1 MSAHLIVTVHGIRT
15 FGQWQERLE
24 KLVGN
29 SGPQAADVDFINYKY
44 GYFSVL
50 GFIIPIFRWLVVK
63 RFRENLVEL
72 CSDRRWDRID
82 LVGHSF
88 GTHVIA
94 WALAGLPIESRI
106 QVHTVIL
113 SGSVLRGDFPWQD
126 LLRRRVRRV
135 VNDCGTQDG
144 ILLLSQFAVLF
155 TGMAGRTGFSGAT
168 SKVLRN
174 RYSAFG
180 HSGYFLDSC
189 GRPSDEYM
197 RAEWLPLLQEE
208 GEIRDFDCRT
218 AGALE
223 GFVTF
228 LANNAEPIKI
238 CLYVAPFALLS
249 SWIYGLYVDANHQRL
264 LAEQALARAT
274 RSSNELVFE
283 IAQRFESQRG
293 VPQDLIVTL
302 LKKAEALVD
311 GLQETGSV
319 NFETERALGAALV
332 ELSARSLEQGRTDE
346 ALRSANRAIQL
357 FAQLSGSSPLETETK
372 SDLAVAYDR
381 KGDALLQ
388 AGNKDS
394 ALAAYKTFN
403 NLAQEVA
410 LNAETPGH
418 TSGKDLLA
426 VADEKLGSLVG
437 ETDPEAGLKFYLEC
451 LQLRRAAAEQTSSS
465 QAQRD
470 IGITLSR
477 LADLQLSAGQAD
489 AGIRSYNE
497 ALAALATS
505 RRASPDN
512 TQYMRDTAVINER
525 LGDAL
530 KTQGLLSEA
539 LRRYEDD
546 LEIMSQLVRSDMGH
560 DGWKRDI
567 LKSYFRVGE
576 ALAGLGELQRAQAS
590 YGDGLQAA
598 LVFGES
604 SSSADWRSISAF
616 YQRLCE
622 TYARLGDLK
631 TARTKAAEGSRFFEK
646 LARADPAQ
654 RTRLAQSINR
664 EAWYAILANDF
675 EAALIFSDKAITT
688 LPDAIEL
695 RPNKIH
701 ALIFAK
707 RLKEASDAFSQAQQ
721 LFREA
726 RPQIAELLS
735 QDLEDLKGFKF
746 PDELIAG
753 EAKLIREWKL
763 ASTLETSQ

>member
-24 KLVGN
+24 KLVGA
-29 SGPQAADVDFINYKY
+29 SGAQTAAVDFINYKY

-63 RFRENLVEL
+63 RFRKTLVEL
-72 CSDRRWDRID
+72 CNERRWDRID
-82 LVGHSF
+82 LVSHSF

-94 WALAGLPIESRI
+94 WALAGLPIESSI

-113 SGSVLRGDFPWQD
+113 SGSVLKGDFPWRD

-135 VNDCGTQDG
+135 VNDCGTKDG

-155 TGMAGRTGFSGAT
+155 TGMAGRIGFSGAT

-180 HSGYFLDSC
+180 HSGYFLDSF
-189 GRPSDEYM
+189 GHPSDEYM
-197 RAEWLPLLQEE
+197 RAEWLPLLQGE

-228 LANNAEPIKI
+228 LANNTEPIKI
-238 CLYVAPFALLS
+238 CIYVAPFALLS
-249 SWIYGLYVDANHQRL
+249 SWIYSLYVDANHQRI

-283 IAQRFESQRG
+283 IAQRFESQKG
-293 VPQDLIVTL
+293 VPQDLIVAL

-311 GLQETGSV
+311 GLAETGSV

-332 ELSARSLEQGRTDE
+332 ELSARSLEQGRADE
-346 ALRSANRAIQL
+346 ALRSASRAIQL
-357 FAQLSGSSPLETETK
+357 FEQLDHSSSLKIETK

-388 AGNKDS
+388 AGNKDA
-394 ALAAYKTFN
+394 ALAAYKAFN
-403 NLAQEVA
+403 HLAQEVTQ
-410 LNAETPGH
+410 NADTSGH
-418 TSGKDLLA
+418 TSAKDLLA
-426 VADEKLGSLVG
+426 VSDEKLGSLVG

-451 LQLRRAAAEQTSSS
+451 LRLRTVAAEETPSS

-470 IGITLSR
+470 LGITLSR
-477 LADLQLSAGQAD
+477 LADLQLLAGQAD
-489 AGIRSYNE
+489 AAIRSYNE
-497 ALAALATS
+497 ALSALEKST
-505 RRASPDN
+505 RASPDN
-512 TQYMRDTAVINER
+512 TQYMRDAAVTNER

-530 KTQGLLSEA
+530 KTQGFLSEA
-539 LRRYEDD
+539 LQHYEAD
-546 LEIMSQLVRSDMGH
+546 LEIMVQLVRSDGGH
-560 DGWKRDI
+560 EGWKRDI
-567 LKSYFRVGE
+567 LKSYFRVGD
-576 ALAGLGELQRAQAS
+576 ALAGLGELQRAKTS
-590 YGDGLQAA
+590 YADGLQAA
-598 LVFGES
+598 LAFGES
-604 SSSADWRSISAF
+604 TPSADWRSISAF

-622 TYARLGDLK
+622 TYARLGDSEM
-631 TARTKAAEGSRFFEK
+631 ARTKAAEGSRFFEQF
-646 LARADPAQ
+646 AHSNPAQ
-654 RTRLAQSINR
+654 RARFAQSINR

-675 EAALIFSDKAITT
+675 EAALVFSDKAIAT
-688 LPDAIEL
+688 LPDAVEL

-721 LFREA
+721 LFRKA
-726 RPQIAELLS
+726 RPQLAELLD
-735 QDLEDLKGFKF
+735 QDLEDLKGFRF
-746 PDELIAG
+746 SGELIAA

-763 ASTLETSQ
+763 VSTVETPQ